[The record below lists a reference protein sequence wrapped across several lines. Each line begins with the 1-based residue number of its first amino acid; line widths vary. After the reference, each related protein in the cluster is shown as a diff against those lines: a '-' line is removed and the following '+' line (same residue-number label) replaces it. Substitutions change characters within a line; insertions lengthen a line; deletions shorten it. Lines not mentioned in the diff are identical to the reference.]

1 MMSKDQLRAVPSNVD
16 RVKMLAMIAGMGAVL
31 AAASYTVIH
40 HDASLGVS
48 TDPIGGGVVV
58 EGGNHYKTFA
68 PPTAPNMNMGGTV
81 TETTP
86 TDVLPVEK
94 AEPAIRGAH

>member
-1 MMSKDQLRAVPSNVD
+1 
-16 RVKMLAMIAGMGAVL
+16 MIAGMGAVL

-40 HDASLGVS
+40 HDASVGGS
-48 TDPIGGGVVV
+48 TPPVGGSVVV
-58 EGGNHYKTFA
+58 AGGNHNKTFA
-68 PPTAPNMNMGGTV
+68 PPSAPNMDMGGTV

>member
-1 MMSKDQLRAVPSNVD
+1 MMSKDQHRAVHSNAD

-40 HDASLGVS
+40 HDASVGGS
-48 TDPIGGGVVV
+48 TPPVGGSVVV
-58 EGGNHYKTFA
+58 AGGNHNKTFA
-68 PPTAPNMNMGGTV
+68 PPSAPNMDMGGTV

>member
-1 MMSKDQLRAVPSNVD
+1 MAVDEAISNRD
-16 RVKMLAMIAGMGAVL
+16 RHSRLKVLGMIVGMGAVL

-40 HDASLGVS
+40 DDTSVGGPTV
-48 TDPIGGGVVV
+48 PGGGSVIVA
-58 EGGNHYKTFA
+58 GGNHNKTFA
-68 PPTAPNMNMGGTV
+68 PPSVPGMNMGGTV

-94 AEPAIRGAH
+94 AAPAIRGAH

>member
-1 MMSKDQLRAVPSNVD
+1 MMSKDQHPGVQSRAS

-40 HDASLGVS
+40 HDASLGGS
-48 TDPIGGGVVV
+48 TDPAGGSVVV
-58 EGGNHYKTFA
+58 AGGNHNKTFA
-68 PPTAPNMNMGGTV
+68 PPSAPGMNMGGTV

-86 TDVLPVEK
+86 TDVLPTEK
-94 AEPAIRGAH
+94 AVPAIRGSH

>member
-1 MMSKDQLRAVPSNVD
+1 MMSKDQHRAVQSNAD
-16 RVKMLAMIAGMGAVL
+16 RVKMWAMIAGMGAVL

-40 HDASLGVS
+40 HDASLGGS
-48 TDPIGGGVVV
+48 TVPVGGGVVV
-58 EGGNHYKTFA
+58 AGGNHNKTFA
-68 PPTAPNMNMGGTV
+68 PPSAPNMNMGGTV

>member
-1 MMSKDQLRAVPSNVD
+1 MMSKDQLRAVPSNAD
-16 RVKMLAMIAGMGAVL
+16 RVKMLAMVAGMGAVL
-31 AAASYTVIH
+31 AAASFTVIH
-40 HDASLGVS
+40 HDASVGGS
-48 TDPIGGGVVV
+48 TPPVGGGVVV
-58 EGGNHYKTFA
+58 AGGNHNKTFA
-68 PPTAPNMNMGGTV
+68 PPSAPNMNMGGTV